1 MNGFINLSGLA
12 KVFLSRL
19 TLVANNSIVFSKAVL
34 QIFLNNDYYLIKNYY
49 ILNIEI
55 AHQRCFLKLIT
66 YPYRE
71 VK

>member
-1 MNGFINLSGLA
+1 MNGFINLLRLA

-19 TLVANNSIVFSKAVL
+19 TLLANNSIVFSKAVL
-34 QIFLNNDYYLIKNYY
+34 QIFRNNENYLIKNYY
-49 ILNIEI
+49 ILSIEI
-55 AHQRCFLKLIT
+55 AHQRCFLKLLT